1 MKLVGGASQL
11 IDASEKNKLF
21 YVNIKRKLVRTLF
34 WSKEWTSSFI
44 TSLYR
49 KEHSPPLLIFWSII
63 YVNILEI
70 NKTTYFIRRLQVY
83 PSKEWTSSFITS
95 LYRKEHSPP
104 LLILGRRF
112 FLNPRLRYLLRYFFV
127 HGAKFVKL
135 P

>member
-1 MKLVGGASQL
+1 MKLVGALQL
-11 IDASEKNKLF
+11 IDASEKN
-21 YVNIKRKLVRTLF
+21 IKEANENAF
-34 WSKEWTSSFI
+34 W
-44 TSLYR
+44 
-49 KEHSPPLLIFWSII
+49 
-63 YVNILEI
+63 
-70 NKTTYFIRRLQVY
+70 
-83 PSKEWTSSFITS
+83 SKEWTSSFITS